1 MDDDV
6 VGHISVVRP
15 HDISVFRPV
24 GGEPGSDIGDRA
36 AGRHCF
42 RLCIIRVFS
51 EHAEPDQ
58 INERT
63 AAPCHGHSALDIR
76 GGMGAAEAGDI
87 VPDRPGNGVILHV
100 GHVGLFRRSILFDG
114 LRLLSSLFDGLRLL
128 SSSSGSASSANTGVS
143 SVTVK
148 DRTSSRI
155 RYLRYV
161 VFTSFFK
168 CKP

>member
-76 GGMGAAEAGDI
+76 GRMGTAEAGDI

-100 GHVGLFRRSILFDG
+100 GHVGLFRRSI
-114 LRLLSSLFDGLRLL
+114 LFDGLRLL